1 MPAKKTMLKSPQKKS
16 SNASILNT
24 KIYRSKTPKSIPFI
38 TEKLLPAG
46 RYISKVIAVHE
57 ATSNSGDAAIDLC
70 YEFTD
75 SNGVVVEAKE
85 RCVVGSYRHEILGEA
100 LLDAGLPEG
109 ATLADAVGLCEDVY
123 ISFPRKGALGIIQK
137 RSPHKSTAVP
147 FSSAVPSVGET
158 DDESIATDDLEIDDE
173 FEDDFDDVD
182 DFDDD
187 DE

>member
-1 MPAKKTMLKSPQKKS
+1 MPAKKTMLKSPHKKS

-24 KIYRSKTPKSIPFI
+24 RIYRSKTQKNIPFI

-46 RYISKVIAVHE
+46 KYIAKVIAVHE
-57 ATSNSGDAAIDLC
+57 AISNSGDEAIDLC

-75 SNGVVVEAKE
+75 SNDVVVEAKE
-85 RCVVGSYRHEILGEA
+85 RCVIGSYHYERLGEA

-123 ISFPRKGALGIIQK
+123 ISFPRKGALGIIQQ

-158 DDESIATDDLEIDDE
+158 DDDSVATDDTEIDAE
-173 FEDDFDDVD
+173 FEDDFDDDD
-182 DFDDD
+182 DFDDN